1 MGVEGVVVDRRAVG
15 EGREA
20 VADVDAT
27 ADQPQ
32 FFEMF
37 EGPLHGPLLGAQLR
51 GVTFVGLAPFTLEG
65 HALPEAVGRQ
75 LFVAVVG
82 IFGREAVDVVA
93 LGLIAASGKVAK
105 IVGVVDVI
113 LQRAVRLE
121 REMAGNDP
129 ADRVAASVRQAD
141 DPQPL
146 SVGVGVFAQEGED
159 RAEVALADGLHVTDA
174 LAAVDLEADH
184 QESADLGPRA
194 VEHCLPAVHVGEGEV
209 AVADA
214 RGHGITLDDRPVFKA
229 HGFEFNHLPYS
240 SFSRY
245 GCNTAG
251 PAPGNSVPDC
261 RRPGWPGIPAHSCPN
276 RRARLRLLRSAR
288 GTVRRS

>member
-1 MGVEGVVVDRRAVG
+1 MVGEFGLPQSVQPEVLLAVDQRETFGEVLCEEFVDDRESAVELRVGLLYVGVEGVVVDRRAVG

-37 EGPLHGPLLGAQLR
+37 EGPRMARCSAHSSEVWPSWALR
-51 GVTFVGLAPFTLEG
+51 HSRSRAM
-65 HALPEAVGRQ
+65 HSPEAVGRQ

-129 ADRVAASVRQAD
+129 ADRVAAFVRQAD

-146 SVGVGVFAQEGED
+146 SVGVGVFAQEG
-159 RAEVALADGLHVTDA
+159 RI
-174 LAAVDLEADH
+174 
-184 QESADLGPRA
+184 GPKS
-194 VEHCLPAVHVGEGEV
+194 PSP
-209 AVADA
+209 
-214 RGHGITLDDRPVFKA
+214 T
-229 HGFEFNHLPYS
+229 
-240 SFSRY
+240 
-245 GCNTAG
+245 GCM
-251 PAPGNSVPDC
+251 
-261 RRPGWPGIPAHSCPN
+261 
-276 RRARLRLLRSAR
+276 
-288 GTVRRS
+288 